1 MPHRYYRRAD
11 SNGKGG
17 SAVLNEF
24 KRALARIQ
32 SDYGFY
38 IDCQA
43 NPAVALAGYDLTA
56 DERSVLTNPVKLAD
70 LLRGGMVVNPMRIT
84 ITISGRHDW
93 VNRQPR
99 RKNPSMN
106 AVGDAMVA
114 REVEAIKKANTS
126 EERTEAAVRLM
137 GLIG

>member
-1 MPHRYYRRAD
+1 
-11 SNGKGG
+11 
-17 SAVLNEF
+17 VLDEF

-43 NPAVALAGYDLTA
+43 NPAVALAGYDLSA

-70 LLRGGMVVNPMRIT
+70 ALRGGVGASSLRSIT
-84 ITISGRHDW
+84 VTISGKHDW
-93 VNRQPR
+93 VNRQPKK
-99 RKNPSMN
+99 KNPSVN
-106 AVGDAMVA
+106 AVAH
-114 REVEAIKKANTS
+114 EVEAIKQASTS
-126 EERTEAAVRLM
+126 EERTGAAVRLM